1 VLLLVAVRVDGR
13 LARHGGEVG
22 AVVRDISACGVGHGV
37 VIHRQVAG
45 RGCHSH
51 GVRDGQG
58 NKVANVLYVQACA
71 LAKQIKDTGRLHSPH
86 LLLTSEKF

>member
-1 VLLLVAVRVDGR
+1 MVRVELASPGVGGGVVLPLSVSVGLALELLLSDV
-13 LARHGGEVG
+13 L
-22 AVVRDISACGVGHGV
+22 IGVE
-37 VIHRQVAG
+37 
-45 RGCHSH
+45 
-51 GVRDGQG
+51 G